1 VIRSKKRG
9 VTESAKAANGGL
21 AYADELQQR
30 FSAIRFVFITGW
42 LDSSRS
48 GGRNTARNAPPE
60 AVHGGR
66 TPRDDRPHVSGEKPP
81 NGAVESVW
89 SGRVGFSRTPLKDA
103 MMA

>member
-42 LDSSRS
+42 LDSSRL
-48 GGRNTARNAPPE
+48 E
-60 AVHGGR
+60 AATRRG
-66 TPRDDRPHVSGEKPP
+66 TLLLKPFT
-81 NGAVESVW
+81 GDTLLA
-89 SGRVGFSRTPLKDA
+89 TIAL
-103 MMA
+103 M